1 MIEAI
6 LVEGL
11 VYGIL
16 AVGVFISFRIL
27 DFPDLTVE
35 GSFPLGAACAA
46 AAITAGVPFPLAA
59 LIAAAAGS
67 LAGAATATIHT
78 RFRVPPLLAGIVVMT
93 GLYSINL
100 RVMGGRSNIQLI
112 GARPLTDFAGSWL
125 PGVPEEW
132 ASAAFFLLLAAVLV
146 FLLDLFF
153 HTEFGITMGAL
164 GDNERVVTASGSNP
178 DAFKTAGVALSNA
191 LAAFAG
197 ALACQHHG
205 FADVNLGA
213 GVVALGLAS
222 VMIGELIFRTNYIGA
237 QLARAILGAML
248 FKAIMFAAR
257 FYGYF
262 AGITPNDLRL
272 VTALMIVLSL
282 GVGRYRAARADKS
295 AKTAAVKRAAAE
307 TAGARR

>member
-16 AVGVFISFRIL
+16 AVGVFVSFRVL

-46 AAITAGVPFPLAA
+46 AAVTAGLPFPLAA
-59 LIAAAAGS
+59 LIAFAAGGA
-67 LAGAATATIHT
+67 AGAATAAIHA

-93 GLYSINL
+93 ALYSINL
-100 RVMGGRSNIQLI
+100 RVMGGRSNIQLVSS
-112 GARPLTDFAGSWL
+112 RPLIDFARTWL
-125 PGVPEEW
+125 PALSAEW
-132 ASAAFFLLLAAVLV
+132 ASAAFFALLALVVVVVLD
-146 FLLDLFF
+146 FFF
-153 HTEFGITMGAL
+153 HTEFGLTLGAL
-164 GDNERVVTASGSNP
+164 GDNPRMVTASGSDP
-178 DAFKTAGVALSNA
+178 DAFKAAGVALSNGI
-191 LAAFAG
+191 AAFAG

-222 VMIGELIFRTNYIGA
+222 VMIGELLFRTNRIGG
-237 QLARAILGAML
+237 QLLRAILGAIL
-248 FKAIMFAAR
+248 FKTIMFGAR

-282 GVGRYRAARADKS
+282 AIGRMRTRAADDSARKAAVRRAAREG
-295 AKTAAVKRAAAE
+295 TL
-307 TAGARR
+307 